1 MRGGPFWLLLGLV
14 STALVGGSWKT
25 ITQLPVPPQPSVVSN
40 VNPSP
45 QSGNGSAATAQT
57 KVNFLDNQPLVL
69 NRASGDNFTATVI
82 MRNDMPVD
90 ENGTFSCVLLNDDGK
105 FVPVT
110 VDLDGSPSK
119 LPAHTMTA
127 VSLKLTVSPEKV
139 PLSGYLKF
147 ETASGPDESRVYKYR
162 QLKIVQPLPSEK
174 ASCLVL
180 IAMGTGIVV
189 FLGSIVYLMS
199 KKVAIWGRMG
209 PATWSFGDSWGSNIG
224 VGAALL
230 SALLG
235 FSAFPEQTAF
245 LNKTAYISLSLIFG
259 GLIILAPA
267 VYNLLRF
274 PVKDTSDGIKYEG
287 FVFFFA
293 LASALTVWGALGQLA
308 TAGFVVKELFHARAF
323 SHFTM
328 VSFLVV
334 RGVVSIMLICYAFM
348 TIYSTATRQTSMR
361 SVPEEAEAKKQRKEK
376 FLLQLAEEKPLPE
389 WHLL

>member
-1 MRGGPFWLLLGLV
+1 MRGGPFWLVLGLV
-14 STALVGGSWKT
+14 SAALVAGSWKT
-25 ITQLPVPPQPSVVSN
+25 ITALPVLPQPSAVSN
-40 VNPSP
+40 DDPSP
-45 QSGNGSAATAQT
+45 QSGNGSAATTQS
-57 KVNFLDNQPLVL
+57 KLDFSDNQPLVL
-69 NRASGDNFTATVI
+69 NRATGDKFTATI
-82 MRNDMPVD
+82 FIRNDTLVD
-90 ENGTFSCVLLNDDGK
+90 ENVSFSCFLLDDDGK
-105 FVPVT
+105 SVTVPVE
-110 VDLDGSPSK
+110 GSPAK
-119 LPAHTMTA
+119 LTAHAMTA
-127 VSLKLTVSPEKV
+127 VSLQLTVSPEKV

-147 ETASGPDESRVYKYR
+147 ETGPAESRVYKYR

-180 IAMGTGIVV
+180 ITMGISSVV
-189 FLGSIVYLMS
+189 FLGSVFYLTS

-274 PVKDTSDGIKYEG
+274 PVKDNSDGIKYEG
-287 FVFFFA
+287 FVFFFV

-308 TAGFVVKELFHARAF
+308 TAGFVVRELFHARAF
-323 SHFTM
+323 SHSTM

-334 RGVVSIMLICYAFM
+334 LGIVSIMLICYAFL
-348 TIYSTATRQTSMR
+348 TIDSTATRQTSMR
-361 SVPEEAEAKKQRKEK
+361 KVPEEAEAKKQRKEK
-376 FLLQLAEEKPLPE
+376 YLLQLAEEKPLPE